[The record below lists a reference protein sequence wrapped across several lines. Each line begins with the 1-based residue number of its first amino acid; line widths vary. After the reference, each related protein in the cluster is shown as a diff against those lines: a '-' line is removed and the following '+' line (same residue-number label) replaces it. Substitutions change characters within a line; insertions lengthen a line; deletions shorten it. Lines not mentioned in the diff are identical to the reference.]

1 MTRFLPFFGVG
12 LAGRKLPVLGR
23 LIDQLKRACFG
34 LGFEP

>member
-1 MTRFLPFFGVG
+1 MTRFLPFFGVD

-23 LIDQLKRACFG
+23 LIDRPKRAGFG